1 MAMTFWDMARRDRGD
16 SWRRIRSLRS
26 LPPSRVNAD
35 RRSTYAAALEQ
46 AEQQFDAAAQ
56 VATESRAI
64 NLFYGLSQAGRAIAC
79 AYADVGEPF
88 ELRLHGITNE
98 NLDDV
103 TAASFPS
110 LTVERRGGPNSSFRR
125 LSELMGSA
133 PLDEPVEIGALW
145 AMLVEPD
152 IRGERLTPDAV
163 PSLMV
168 TASRDQPDRPCIVSI
183 PLELVPD
190 GVDQDALAE
199 LYPALGQA
207 AGWRECGN
215 GATPAGNQV
224 VHYELTFPNGTR
236 DLATYRGDTIIL
248 PAVLGTSSEMHP
260 MMIWWAVL
268 YSLSMLTRYR
278 PETWTELVNV
288 DAPGY
293 AVPVEFILEVGLDAM
308 PDLIAHALDDAP
320 TQ

>member
-1 MAMTFWDMARRDRGD
+1 MTFWDMARRDRGD

-26 LPPSRVNAD
+26 RPPSRVNAD

-88 ELRLHGITNE
+88 ELRFHGITNE

-103 TAASFPS
+103 TAESFPS
-110 LTVERRGGPNSSFRR
+110 LTAKKCSGPNSSFRR

-133 PLDEPVEIGALW
+133 ALDVPVEIGALW
-145 AMLVEPD
+145 AMLVEPN
-152 IRGERLTPDAV
+152 INAERLTPDAV
-163 PSLMV
+163 PTLLV
-168 TASRDQPDRPCIVSI
+168 TASREQPDRPCIVSI
-183 PLELVPD
+183 PLELVSD
-190 GVDQDALAE
+190 GLDQDALAE
-199 LYPALGQA
+199 LYPALGPA
-207 AGWRECGN
+207 SGWRECGN
-215 GATPAGNQV
+215 GPTPAGIEE
-224 VHYELTFPNGTR
+224 VHYEVTFPNGAR
-236 DLATYRGDTIIL
+236 DLTTYRGDPVIL
-248 PAVLGTSSEMHP
+248 PAVPGTSSEMHP
-260 MMIWWAVL
+260 TMIWWAIL

-293 AVPVEFILEVGLDAM
+293 AVPVQFILEVGLDAV

>member
-1 MAMTFWDMARRDRGD
+1 MAMTLWDMARRDRVD

-26 LPPSRVNAD
+26 HPPARVNAD

-46 AEQQFDAAAQ
+46 AEQQFTAAAQ

-64 NLFYGLSQAGRAIAC
+64 NLFYGLSQAGRAIAG
-79 AYADVGEPF
+79 AYADVGEPY
-88 ELRLHGITNE
+88 ELRLHGVTNE

-103 TAASFPS
+103 TAESFPS
-110 LTVERRGGPNSSFRR
+110 LTVEARGGPNSSFRR
-125 LSELMGSA
+125 LSALLSSA
-133 PLDEPVEIGALW
+133 PLDGPVEIGALW
-145 AMLVEPD
+145 AMLVEPNTN
-152 IRGERLTPDAV
+152 GERLTLDAV
-163 PSLMV
+163 PSLIV
-168 TASRDQPDRPCIVSI
+168 TASREQPDRPCIVTI
-183 PLELVPD
+183 PVELVTD
-190 GVDQDALAE
+190 GLDQDALTE
-199 LYPALGQA
+199 YPALAQA
-207 AGWRECGN
+207 AGWRECGS
-215 GATPAGNQV
+215 GTTPAGIEV
-224 VHYELTFPNGTR
+224 VHYEVTFPNGAR

-248 PAVLGTSSEMHP
+248 PAVPGTSSEMHP
-260 MMIWWAVL
+260 MMIWWAIL

-293 AVPVEFILEVGLDAM
+293 AVPVQFILEVGLDAV